1 MANTSDI
8 SAETYEAFTT
18 TALDA
23 SGTAL
28 VPANVTG
35 HFYDFKDH
43 VKFNVTIANII
54 PGYIF
59 DSFWVNIS
67 LLSAS
72 SNDIRNKRN
81 KVNTSLV
88 ATANGYNTAMM
99 TISKLDSADIPD
111 IPYDFLNHEKYTIQ
125 YTVIFKRSVDS
136 VLAKLSH
143 IQEFTYYSNPVT
155 FVTDYVVSAVVQT
168 GDDIIIT
175 GLDLDLTGNEI
186 DVTTPDYLTFT
197 FQRKENPLDASD
209 NNLDPDEN
217 YIMRLYYDASGSYIL
232 PENTL
237 PNNHGYYMTV
247 DAQWDLGYTT
257 SITSD
262 IIFVI
267 KRPEIKNIDVLP
279 LYLRNASADIA
290 TIDLSGND
298 LPGNLWFEFRD
309 ATDDVVATVGGSAGL
324 TYDDVHNSY
333 SFTLSELVSAGTGLF
348 IVHGISYNVVV
359 KKQYDNM
366 SFDASGNSVPVYGYS
381 DPEPVTFDLTEPT
394 ITSIVENSLYIRDT
408 NADIATITVSHEA
421 YELYAP
427 YDASG
432 ILFVFYDADDDEVA
446 RTSAYYFTNALGSGS
461 TDYPIKLSDI
471 SGNAIV
477 NDITYTVKAAVKV
490 TNHAGTTS
498 YVISSES
505 STVTFALTE
514 PTITAIAVN
523 DLYTRDTDEEIATIT
538 VDHEAYEL
546 YAPYDASGILFV
558 FYDADDTEVARTSAY
573 YFVDASGSV
582 SGPGS
587 ESLYP
592 IKLSDISGNAIE
604 NGITYTVKAAVKVT
618 DHEGNTD
625 YVVST
630 ESSNLTVTF
639 ALTEPTIDEIVV
651 NDLYTRDTDEEIATI
666 TVDHEAYE
674 LYAPYDASGILFV
687 FYDADDDEVART
699 SAYYFT
705 NALGSGSTDYP
716 IKLSDISGNAIVND
730 ITYTVKA
737 AVKVTNHAG
746 TTSYVVSSESS
757 TVTFA
762 LTEPN
767 ITAIAVNDLYIRDTD
782 EKIATITVDHEAYQL
797 YAPYATEGIKFVFYN
812 GTTEVART
820 SAYPFVNTSG
830 SGSESS
836 YDIKLREITPG
847 ALVNNITYTVK
858 AAVKVTNHAGTTS
871 YVVSSESYDVTF
883 DLIYPVIGSIAAY
896 DIQND
901 GGQDGVFD
909 PSDNEVDSASQIVAT
924 VGVNTA
930 AYELYAPY
938 DASGTS
944 GIVFVFYN
952 ASGVEVARTAEYTF
966 LNDSSSSE
974 KLYNIKLNEIT
985 AATLLTNGTPYKVKA
1000 GVTLVNHSGN
1010 TELRLSEAFTDVT
1023 FTQNLAPV
1031 LSVEILNTWE
1041 LVTDQDPESYR
1052 TNFLA
1057 SPDIGISGHFS
1068 KNAQFGSLYL
1078 KHLDTNSTKFKL
1090 EYRVSNSLGT
1100 FVTGWTPV
1108 TKAKLV
1114 LQGSSDSTETLETAA
1129 NRARSSA
1136 GTLSTVSSGEY
1147 DNIPGTGL
1155 GTSQGDIVF
1164 YIPQKQ
1170 VDDDN
1175 AFAETD
1181 KVEVR
1186 VTVIDSSSPSLWG
1199 GVPSSNSTA
1208 SEQLHIILK
1217 IDEYDFT
1224 NGDASEPWNSV
1235 DSGNLLIN
1243 IPVSWNSEYSHS
1255 VKVSYKYSADADD
1268 SYGAEQVFLKSSYPS
1283 TVSFI
1288 VDPAQGTT
1296 LYYRV
1301 IYVVTNLNLDAPDTT
1316 TDGIITDKNVPNKY
1330 FPESSD
1336 YTISAPSY
1344 KTFNNHGE
1352 SSITFTLDLDADSEN
1367 RLDGVNVYFTST
1379 DSSIAKVRIGSYTTD
1394 GTKTI
1399 TLLSNS
1405 EDYLNTMD
1413 SSELSWLYYDSAN
1426 ISFEAFRD
1434 ARVNSTNAPYDASSS
1449 ALDPVAS
1456 VYYVESGEQSTF
1468 GTSSD
1473 SNPIWNV
1480 PVLTTPGEDGSIELS
1495 GGVINIIDPS
1505 SNHYIDWA
1513 ADDSA
1518 SFTYDVK
1525 VIQGVSTVIV
1535 DDTDAAEGKN
1545 ISGNSYIIPI
1555 DLVNVAKYTVEI
1567 RKVFNGSDEESRE
1580 VSDPVTVVFHT
1591 VKVDTSDMDIT
1602 VQNPSNTQYVNL
1614 SWNEPV
1620 FSGSSVTVSGE
1631 ETSSFE
1637 NNIFA
1642 HYIKYT
1648 DSSFN
1653 VLTKLGSSVDLIE
1666 QIDSPATKKQYTLPV
1681 TAIGT
1686 LYEFVMYVEAQV
1698 KYTVDGVVSTS
1709 KSDPFEV
1716 PLTDTTTESKY
1727 IVSTIPSVGEIPD
1740 SDGANVIPVLVQG
1753 SSNPVLLLNL
1763 NANGLED
1770 EGFISVVVILTQ
1782 DGTDSKPDGEQVF
1795 LVFPD
1800 TANAPFSFTNSV
1812 DTTTSGSGGDPRL
1825 AGGDESTSAPRNIT
1839 STVLSTDPSDNTY
1852 VLTIGSVDGET
1863 GRYGLSTLMMPST
1876 SVSGFVD
1883 DSVVNYMVILTT
1895 RRGTDIGVGEFTYEA
1910 IPSVTN
1916 VYIDASG
1923 GEYYVHFTLTPA

>member
-1 MANTSDI
+1 MANTSDTT
-8 SAETYEAFTT
+8 AETYESFTT
-18 TALDA
+18 TAVNAD
-23 SGTAL
+23 GTPL

-59 DSFWVNIS
+59 DNFKVNIS
-67 LLSAS
+67 PFSAS
-72 SNDIRNKRN
+72 TNDIRNKRYT
-81 KVNTSLV
+81 VTTSLN
-88 ATANGYNTAMM
+88 ANANGYDTTKL
-99 TISKLDSADIPD
+99 TISKLGSADIPD
-111 IPYDFLNHEKYTIQ
+111 IPYEFVNHQKYTIQ
-125 YTVIFKRSVDS
+125 YTVFFKNSSDNN
-136 VLAKLSH
+136 VLAKLGH
-143 IQEFTYYSNPVT
+143 IQEFTYYSDPVT
-155 FVTDYVVSAVVQT
+155 FDTDHEFDNVIEP

-175 GLDLDLTGNEI
+175 GLNLDLSGNA
-186 DVTTPDYLTFT
+186 PDSTRAKHFTFT
-197 FQRKENPLDASD
+197 FQKRENNVVDPFD
-209 NNLDPDEN
+209 NNQDHDEN
-217 YIMRLYYDASGSYIL
+217 YIVRLDYDPSGSYIL
-232 PENTL
+232 TNVTL
-237 PNNHGYYMTV
+237 EDNQSYYMTV
-247 DAQWDLGYTT
+247 DAEWDLGYHT
-257 SITSD
+257 SIVTD
-262 IIFVI
+262 PIHVV

-279 LYLRNASADIA
+279 LYIRNASENIA

-324 TYDDVHNSY
+324 TYDNVNNSY

-348 IVHGISYNVVV
+348 IVHDISYNVVV
-359 KKQYDNM
+359 KKQYDDM
-366 SFDASGNSVPVYGYS
+366 LFDDSGNSVPVYGYS
-381 DPEPVTFDLTEPT
+381 DPEPVTF
-394 ITSIVENSLYIRDT
+394 
-408 NADIATITVSHEA
+408 
-421 YELYAP
+421 
-427 YDASG
+427 
-432 ILFVFYDADDDEVA
+432 
-446 RTSAYYFTNALGSGS
+446 
-461 TDYPIKLSDI
+461 
-471 SGNAIV
+471 
-477 NDITYTVKAAVKV
+477 
-490 TNHAGTTS
+490 
-498 YVISSES
+498 
-505 STVTFALTE
+505 ALTE
-514 PTITAIAVN
+514 PTIDAIVVN
-523 DLYTRDTDEEIATIT
+523 DLYIRDTDEEIATIT
-538 VDHEAYEL
+538 VSHEAYQL
-546 YAPYDASGILFV
+546 YAPYETDGIEFV
-558 FYDADDTEVARTSAY
+558 FYNGSSEVARTSAY
-573 YFVDASGSV
+573 EFVNASGS
-582 SGPGS
+582 GS
-587 ESLYP
+587 TAYP
-592 IKLSDISGNAIE
+592 IKLSE
-604 NGITYTVKAAVKVT
+604 ITP
-618 DHEGNTD
+618 G
-625 YVVST
+625 
-630 ESSNLTVTF
+630 
-639 ALTEPTIDEIVV
+639 ALV
-651 NDLYTRDTDEEIATI
+651 N
-666 TVDHEAYE
+666 
-674 LYAPYDASGILFV
+674 
-687 FYDADDDEVART
+687 
-699 SAYYFT
+699 
-705 NALGSGSTDYP
+705 N
-716 IKLSDISGNAIVND
+716 

-762 LTEPN
+762 LTEPT
-767 ITAIAVNDLYIRDTD
+767 IDEIIVNDLYIRDTD
-782 EKIATITVDHEAYQL
+782 ANIATITVDHEAYQL
-797 YAPYATEGIKFVFYN
+797 YAPYETDGIEFVFYN

-820 SAYPFVNTSG
+820 SAYEFVNAAG
-830 SGSESS
+830 SGSTV
-836 YDIKLREITPG
+836 YPIKLNEITPG
-847 ALVNNITYTVK
+847 ALENNMTYTVK
-858 AAVKVTNHAGTTS
+858 AAVKVTDHAGTTS
-871 YVVSSESYDVTF
+871 YVVSSDSSTVYF
-883 DLIYPVIGSIAAY
+883 DLIHPVIGSIAAY

-924 VGVNTA
+924 VGVDTA

-938 DASGTS
+938 DASG
-944 GIVFVFYN
+944 IEFVFYDADDN
-952 ASGVEVARTAEYTF
+952 EVARTAEYTF
-966 LNDSSSSE
+966 LNDSSSSQ
-974 KLYNIKLNEIT
+974 KLYNIRLDEIT
-985 AATLLTNGTPYKVKA
+985 AATLLTNGTPYKIKA
-1000 GVTLVNHSGN
+1000 QVTLVNHSGN
-1010 TELRLSEAFTDVT
+1010 QELRLSAAFTDVT

-1041 LVTDQDPESYR
+1041 LVTNQDPESNR

-1078 KHLDTNSTKFKL
+1078 KHLDTASTKFKV
-1090 EYRVSNSLGT
+1090 EYQVSNSAGT
-1100 FVTGWTPV
+1100 LVTSWTPV

-1114 LQGSSDSTETLETAA
+1114 LQGNSESLEDAA
-1129 NRARSSA
+1129 DRARSSA

-1147 DNIPGTGL
+1147 ANIPGTGL

-1170 VDDDN
+1170 VGVVD

-1181 KVEVR
+1181 TVEVR

-1199 GVPSSNSTA
+1199 DTASDSTA
-1208 SEQLHIILK
+1208 SEHLHIILK

-1224 NGDASEPWNSV
+1224 NGAASEPWNSV
-1235 DSGNLLIN
+1235 DSSDNLIIN

-1255 VKVSYKYSADADD
+1255 VKVSYKYSAGA

-1283 TVSFI
+1283 TVSFV

-1301 IYVVTNLNLDAPDTT
+1301 RYVVTNLNLDAPATT

-1379 DSSIAKVRIGSYTTD
+1379 DSNIAKVRIGSYTTD
-1394 GTKTI
+1394 GTNTI
-1399 TLLSNS
+1399 TLLINS
-1405 EDYLNTMD
+1405 T
-1413 SSELSWLYYDSAN
+1413 SSWLDYDSAN
-1426 ISFEAFRD
+1426 ITFEAFRD
-1434 ARVNSTNAPYDASSS
+1434 ARVNSTNAPYYASSS
-1449 ALDPVAS
+1449 ALYPVNS
-1456 VYYVESGEQSTF
+1456 DYYVESGEQSTF

-1535 DDTDAAEGKN
+1535 DDTDAAQGKN
-1545 ISGNSYIIPI
+1545 ISGNSHIIPI

-1567 RKVFNGSDEESRE
+1567 RKVFTADENRE
-1580 VSDPVTVVFHT
+1580 RSEPVTVVFHT

-1642 HYIKYT
+1642 HYVKYT

-1653 VLTKLGSSVDLIE
+1653 ALTKLGSSVDLIE
-1666 QIDSPATKKQYTLPV
+1666 RIVSPATKKQYTLPV
-1681 TAIGT
+1681 QAIGT

-1698 KYTVDGVVSTS
+1698 KYSVDGVVSAS
-1709 KSDPFEV
+1709 KSVAFQV
-1716 PLTDTTTESKY
+1716 PLTDTTPESKY

-1812 DTTTSGSGGDPRL
+1812 DTTTSGSGSDPRL

-1839 STVLSTDPSDNTY
+1839 STVLTTDPSNNTY
-1852 VLTIGSVDGET
+1852 KLTIGSVDGET
-1863 GRYGLSTLMMPST
+1863 GRYGLSTLMMPAT

>member
-1 MANTSDI
+1 M
-8 SAETYEAFTT
+8 
-18 TALDA
+18 
-23 SGTAL
+23 
-28 VPANVTG
+28 
-35 HFYDFKDH
+35 
-43 VKFNVTIANII
+43 
-54 PGYIF
+54 
-59 DSFWVNIS
+59 
-67 LLSAS
+67 
-72 SNDIRNKRN
+72 
-81 KVNTSLV
+81 
-88 ATANGYNTAMM
+88 
-99 TISKLDSADIPD
+99 
-111 IPYDFLNHEKYTIQ
+111 
-125 YTVIFKRSVDS
+125 
-136 VLAKLSH
+136 
-143 IQEFTYYSNPVT
+143 
-155 FVTDYVVSAVVQT
+155 
-168 GDDIIIT
+168 
-175 GLDLDLTGNEI
+175 
-186 DVTTPDYLTFT
+186 
-197 FQRKENPLDASD
+197 
-209 NNLDPDEN
+209 
-217 YIMRLYYDASGSYIL
+217 
-232 PENTL
+232 
-237 PNNHGYYMTV
+237 
-247 DAQWDLGYTT
+247 
-257 SITSD
+257 
-262 IIFVI
+262 
-267 KRPEIKNIDVLP
+267 
-279 LYLRNASADIA
+279 NAS
-290 TIDLSGND
+290 
-298 LPGNLWFEFRD
+298 
-309 ATDDVVATVGGSAGL
+309 
-324 TYDDVHNSY
+324 
-333 SFTLSELVSAGTGLF
+333 
-348 IVHGISYNVVV
+348 
-359 KKQYDNM
+359 
-366 SFDASGNSVPVYGYS
+366 
-381 DPEPVTFDLTEPT
+381 
-394 ITSIVENSLYIRDT
+394 
-408 NADIATITVSHEA
+408 
-421 YELYAP
+421 
-427 YDASG
+427 
-432 ILFVFYDADDDEVA
+432 
-446 RTSAYYFTNALGSGS
+446 GSGS
-461 TDYPIKLSDI
+461 TAYPIKLSEI
-471 SGNAIV
+471 TPGALV
-477 NDITYTVKAAVKV
+477 N
-490 TNHAGTTS
+490 N
-498 YVISSES
+498 
-505 STVTFALTE
+505 
-514 PTITAIAVN
+514 
-523 DLYTRDTDEEIATIT
+523 
-538 VDHEAYEL
+538 
-546 YAPYDASGILFV
+546 
-558 FYDADDTEVARTSAY
+558 
-573 YFVDASGSV
+573 
-582 SGPGS
+582 
-587 ESLYP
+587 
-592 IKLSDISGNAIE
+592 
-604 NGITYTVKAAVKVT
+604 
-618 DHEGNTD
+618 
-625 YVVST
+625 
-630 ESSNLTVTF
+630 
-639 ALTEPTIDEIVV
+639 
-651 NDLYTRDTDEEIATI
+651 
-666 TVDHEAYE
+666 
-674 LYAPYDASGILFV
+674 
-687 FYDADDDEVART
+687 
-699 SAYYFT
+699 
-705 NALGSGSTDYP
+705 
-716 IKLSDISGNAIVND
+716 

-762 LTEPN
+762 LTEPT
-767 ITAIAVNDLYIRDTD
+767 IDAIVVNDLYIRDTD
-782 EKIATITVDHEAYQL
+782 ANIATITVSHEAYQL
-797 YAPYATEGIKFVFYN
+797 YAPYETDGIEFVFYN

-820 SAYPFVNTSG
+820 SAYEFVNAAG
-830 SGSESS
+830 SGSTA
-836 YDIKLREITPG
+836 YPIKLNEITPG
-847 ALVNNITYTVK
+847 ALENNMTYTVK

-871 YVVSSESYDVTF
+871 YVVSSDSSTVYF
-883 DLIYPVIGSIAAY
+883 DLIHPVIGSIAAY

-924 VGVNTA
+924 VGVDTA

-938 DASGTS
+938 DASG
-944 GIVFVFYN
+944 IEFVFYD
-952 ASGVEVARTAEYTF
+952 ASYVEVARTAEYTF
-966 LNDSSSSE
+966 LNDSSSSQN
-974 KLYNIKLNEIT
+974 LYNIRLDEIT
-985 AATLLTNGTPYKVKA
+985 LTNPATLLTNGTPYKVKA
-1000 GVTLVNHSGN
+1000 QVTLVNHSGN
-1010 TELRLSEAFTDVT
+1010 QELRLSAAFTDVT

-1041 LVTDQDPESYR
+1041 LVTNQDPESNR

-1078 KHLDTNSTKFKL
+1078 KHLDTTSTKFKL
-1090 EYRVSNSLGT
+1090 EYQVSNSVGT
-1100 FVTGWTPV
+1100 LVTSWTPV

-1114 LQGSSDSTETLETAA
+1114 LQGNSESLEDAA
-1129 NRARSSA
+1129 DRARSSA

-1147 DNIPGTGL
+1147 ANIQGTGL

-1170 VDDDN
+1170 VGVVD

-1181 KVEVR
+1181 TVEVR

-1199 GVPSSNSTA
+1199 DTASDSTA
-1208 SEQLHIILK
+1208 SEHLYIILK

-1224 NGDASEPWNSV
+1224 NGAASEPWNSQYNAYYDSSTGLLHV
-1235 DSGNLLIN
+1235 NVNDSVVTTNKSSVKADSNNIIQELDEGWKIVNTGVNTNGATGGRLPKVNLYYYGNSVAAASQTSSNSFSVNQINGMGAYAVIDQHQGAKEYPFFIAYTTPTASGNKASWYRSKLFYAPQSSGDTVQDSSRAGPTLLYTGTDNPLFRPEIPSNRRVKFVLLPHDAVLTNANTTYATELVNLVSLQTSSNASASQDGNFNFTLSELGLTTSSSVLSSLEMIFTNKLVLN

-1255 VKVSYKYSADADD
+1255 VKVSYKYSAGD
-1268 SYGAEQVFLKSSYPS
+1268 SYYEPVEFLRSDNPS
-1283 TVSFI
+1283 TVSFV

-1301 IYVVTNLNLDAPDTT
+1301 RYVVTNLNLDAPATT

-1379 DSSIAKVRIGSYTTD
+1379 DSNIAKVRIGSYTTD
-1394 GTKTI
+1394 GTNTI
-1399 TLLSNS
+1399 TLLINS
-1405 EDYLNTMD
+1405 T
-1413 SSELSWLYYDSAN
+1413 SSWLDYDSAN
-1426 ISFEAFRD
+1426 ITFEAFRD
-1434 ARVNSTNAPYDASSS
+1434 ARVNSTNAPYYASSS
-1449 ALDPVAS
+1449 ALYPVNS
-1456 VYYVESGEQSTF
+1456 DYYVESGEQSTF

-1518 SFTYDVK
+1518 SFTYDIK

-1567 RKVFNGSDEESRE
+1567 RKVFTADENRE
-1580 VSDPVTVVFHT
+1580 RSEPVTVVFHT

-1602 VQNPSNTQYVNL
+1602 VQNPSNAQYVNL

-1642 HYIKYT
+1642 HYVKYT

-1653 VLTKLGSSVDLIE
+1653 ALTKLGSSVDLIE
-1666 QIDSPATKKQYTLPV
+1666 RIVSPATKKQYTLPV
-1681 TAIGT
+1681 QAIGT

-1716 PLTDTTTESKY
+1716 PLTDITPESKY

-1740 SDGANVIPVLVQG
+1740 SDGVNVIPVLVQG

-1812 DTTTSGSGGDPRL
+1812 DTTTSGSGSDPRL

-1839 STVLSTDPSDNTY
+1839 STVLTTDPSNNTY
-1852 VLTIGSVDGET
+1852 KLTIGSVDGET
-1863 GRYGLSTLMMPST
+1863 GRYGLSTLMMPAT